1 MWAPAAKAHK
11 RPTIGTPG
19 LAWHVL
25 LIHNAPVNPSS
36 STLRGFIL
44 QATYRVQ
51 DIDGV
56 PVPVIHLHGRLEDGR
71 SFLVR
76 DRRPRPHFYIR
87 QRDSAR
93 AQMGFGVVSEAVDWH
108 SFDGDPVA
116 RITVRIPSDVPPLR
130 ERLHDAG
137 IDTFEADVRFA
148 MRYLIQRGIKGGVSI
163 EGAIT
168 GTHHGMLVFDEP
180 QLRPAQVSLDLRV
193 LAFDIETDAKAQRL
207 LAIAMYSPDVDEV
220 LVVDGSGRPMPPQ
233 AIACKDEAHALQLF
247 CQRIRQLDPDVITGW
262 NCIDFDL
269 TVLQRVA
276 ARTGQRLAMGRTAG
290 ELRIRSS
297 PGFFA
302 SAQAS
307 IPGRVVLD
315 GIDLLRGAFIR
326 MEDHSLDAVAR
337 QVLGEGKSHHQ
348 DSGAQQVAQII
359 HNYRHDLPAF
369 VLYARTDARLAW
381 QIVQQLS
388 LVELAMAR
396 SQLTGMTPD
405 RVSAS
410 IASFDFLYLSELRR
424 RQVVARTL
432 RSDIRTA
439 AVAQAGG
446 HVLASE
452 AGLYRNVWVFDFRS
466 LYPSLMRT
474 FNIDPLA
481 YVPVPA
487 EQDDLIRTPAGAFR
501 REPAILPQLLDVLF
515 PQREAAIERGDKV
528 ASNAIKILMN
538 SCYGV
543 LGTPACRFHEPALA
557 NAITGLG
564 RQLLQW
570 SQRWFEGCGYQ
581 VLYGDTDSL
590 FVRSGIESP
599 QQAEQTAQT
608 LVQRFN
614 HELAE
619 YIAAQWRVP
628 SRLQLKFEKLYL
640 KLFLPTVRNSTR
652 GASKRYAGLL
662 SGGVQLVGMEAVRG
676 DWTALARQVQRELYL
691 RLFTDQPVEQYLA
704 DIVARLRAGEFDDQ
718 LVYSKN
724 LRKDA
729 SKYTAS
735 APHVVAARLSRSP
748 LGRRI
753 RYVMTVAGAQPL
765 DNISQPLDREHYVT
779 RQVQPVAEPVLAC
792 LGLRFADVVGDRRQF
807 ELL

>member
-1 MWAPAAKAHK
+1 M
-11 RPTIGTPG
+11 R
-19 LAWHVL
+19 
-25 LIHNAPVNPSS
+25 PVNTSS
-36 STLRGFIL
+36 HSHRGFVL
-44 QATYRVQ
+44 QTSYRVQ
-51 DIDGV
+51 DIAGA
-56 PVPVIHLHGRLEDGR
+56 PVPVIHVHGCLEDGR
-71 SFLVR
+71 GFLLR
-76 DRRPRPHFYIR
+76 DYRQRPHFYIR
-87 QRDSAR
+87 QSDCAR
-93 AQMGFGVVSEAVDWH
+93 AQQLCGVAGESVDWRD
-108 SFDGDPVA
+108 FAGEPVA
-116 RITVRIPSDVPPLR
+116 RINVRIPSDVPALR
-130 ERLHDAG
+130 DRLHAAG

-148 MRYLIQRGIKGGVSI
+148 VRYLIERGIKGGVRIDSQPS
-163 EGAIT
+163 EVQQGVV
-168 GTHHGMLVFDEP
+168 VFDDP
-180 QLRPAQVSLDLRV
+180 VLHPAQVTPRLKT
-193 LAFDIETDAKAQRL
+193 LAFDIETDSRAQRL
-207 LAIAMYSPDVDEV
+207 LAIALYSPQIDEV
-220 LVVDGSGRPMPPQ
+220 LIVDGSGRPAPPN
-233 AIACKDEAHALQLF
+233 AIACTNEAHALQLF
-247 CQRIRQLDPDVITGW
+247 CQRVRELDPDVITGW

-276 ARTGQRLAMGRTAG
+276 ARVGQPLALGRTPG
-290 ELRIRSS
+290 ELRLRPS
-297 PGFFA
+297 PGYFA

-307 IPGRVVLD
+307 IPGRLVLD

-337 QVLGEGKSHHQ
+337 QVLGEGKTHHAAA
-348 DSGAQQVAQII
+348 GAEQMAQIV

-369 VLYARTDARLAW
+369 ALYARTDARLAW

-388 LVELAMAR
+388 LVELATAR

-405 RVSAS
+405 RVAAS
-410 IASFDFLYLSELRR
+410 IASFDFLYLSELRKR
-424 RQVVARTL
+424 KIVARTL
-432 RSDIRTA
+432 RSDVQTA
-439 AVAQAGG
+439 SVPQAGG

-466 LYPSLMRT
+466 LYPSLIRT
-474 FNIDPLA
+474 FNIDPLG
-481 YVPVPA
+481 YVPSPGVQS
-487 EQDDLIRTPAGAFR
+487 ELIRTPAGAFR
-501 REPAILPQLLDVLF
+501 RESAILPQLLDALF
-515 PQREAAIERGDKV
+515 PQREAAQARGDAV

-570 SQRWFEGCGYQ
+570 SRDWFQTNGYQ

-590 FVRSGIESP
+590 FVRSGLDD
-599 QQAEQTAQT
+599 AEQARDTAQA
-608 LVQRFN
+608 LAERFN
-614 HELAE
+614 AELAQ
-619 YIAAQWRVP
+619 YINQQWQLD

-662 SGGVQLVGMEAVRG
+662 EEGVQLVGMEAVRG
-676 DWTALARQVQRELYL
+676 DWTALARQVQRELYS
-691 RLFTDQPVEQYLA
+691 RLFNDQPVQRYLA
-704 DIVARLRAGEFDDQ
+704 DIVHRLRAGELDDL

-748 LGRRI
+748 PGRRI
-753 RYVMTVAGAQPL
+753 RYVITVGGPQPL
-765 DNISQPLDREHYVT
+765 DNITQPLDRDHYLDKQI
-779 RQVQPVAEPVLAC
+779 RPVAEPVLAC
-792 LGLRFADVVGDRRQF
+792 LGLAFAEVVGDQRQF